1 MKAYAKINLALVVG
15 ATRADGLHEVVTILQ
30 RIDLHDEVTV
40 EAAKDELAV
49 DGFPDDTIVAD
60 ALAALARAA
69 SVEPHWRA
77 TIEKRIP
84 VAAGLGGGSSDA
96 AAALV
101 LANDTLDAPLSPFE
115 LHAVA
120 ASIGADVPFFL
131 RGGTQLA
138 TGTGADL
145 EPLELPLDYHVV
157 VVIPRG
163 FEKESTGAV
172 YAQFDR
178 LGGAGGYVSRID
190 GVRTVLGGITSPR
203 DLADLP
209 SNDLVSS
216 PLADDL
222 RELGAFRADV
232 TGAGPAVYG
241 LFLQAETARR
251 AADAYRD
258 DGAVFVARPV

>member
-15 ATRADGLHEVVTILQ
+15 PTRADGLHEVATILQ
-30 RIDLHDEVTV
+30 RIDLHDGVTV
-40 EAAKDELAV
+40 EPSADLVV

-60 ALAALARAA
+60 ALSALGRAA
-69 SVEPHWRA
+69 SVEPHWRT

-96 AAALV
+96 AAALA
-101 LANDTLDAPLSPFE
+101 LANATLAAPLGPRE

-138 TGTGADL
+138 TGAGADL
-145 EPLELPLDYHVV
+145 EPVELPLDYHVV
-157 VVIPRG
+157 VVIPAG
-163 FEKESTGAV
+163 VEKESTGEV

-178 LGGAGGYVSRID
+178 RGGADGYAARID
-190 GVRTVLGGITSPR
+190 RLRAVLDGITSPR
-203 DLADLP
+203 DLAELP
-209 SNDLVSS
+209 ANDLVSS
-216 PLADDL
+216 PLAEDL
-222 RELGAFRADV
+222 RELGALRADV

-241 LFLQAETARR
+241 LFLRAEVARR
-251 AADAYRD
+251 AADALRD
-258 DGAVFVARPV
+258 DGKVFVARPV